1 VICLEAPPRRVCLR
15 GLTGFLV
22 GAVVCLAA
30 APILAA
36 APQED
41 LKELRGRIEALQKKL
56 SASEESRKDAAD
68 ALRGSEVAIS
78 EADRKLYEIASEQG
92 AAQAQLTDI
101 EAEVKQLDRRT
112 GSEKARIETLLRR
125 RYMDGG
131 QDSLKLILNG
141 EDPGVISRQL
151 HYYTYIS
158 RARAAQVE
166 TLRHDLDRLAELRAN
181 ATEHANKLAQL
192 REQETE
198 EKKQLEAQRLE
209 HEQLLAK
216 ISAQVGTQRKE
227 IGRLQQDE
235 KRLTR
240 LIEQINQM
248 LARKREEARQRAQE
262 ARKREEARR
271 EEEAKSETK
280 RSKPVIIERVEETPD
295 DSFAG
300 KAFAALKGQLHLPI
314 KGELVNRFGG
324 PRQEGGLT
332 WKGLFIRAAEGQLV
346 KAIADGRVVY
356 ADWLRGFGNL
366 LIIDHGGGFMSLYGN
381 NESLL
386 RQVGDEIASGDAIA
400 KVGNTGGNPDSGLYF
415 ELRQQG
421 KPLDPLSWMAR

>member
-1 VICLEAPPRRVCLR
+1 MF
-15 GLTGFLV
+15 LT
-22 GAVVCLAA
+22 GAVVCFAA
-30 APILAA
+30 GHVHAA
-36 APQED
+36 SQED

-56 SASEESRKDAAD
+56 STSEESRKDAAD
-68 ALRGSEVAIS
+68 ALKDSEVAIS
-78 EADRKLYEIASEQG
+78 EANRKLYQISNEQR
-92 AAQAQLTDI
+92 AAQAQVADI
-101 EAEVKQLDRRT
+101 EAETKQLDGKT
-112 GSEKARIETLLRR
+112 KSEKARIETLLRR

-141 EDPGVISRQL
+141 QDPGVISRQL
-151 HYYTYIS
+151 HYYTYVS

-166 TLRHDLDRLAELRAN
+166 TLRGDLGRLADLRAD
-181 ATEHANKLAQL
+181 ARQHANKLAQL
-192 REQETE
+192 RDQEAG
-198 EKKQLEAQRLE
+198 EKTQLEAQRME
-209 HEQLLAK
+209 RKQLLAQ

-248 LARKREEARQRAQE
+248 LAKKREEARKHAEE

-271 EEEAKSETK
+271 KEEAKSEPK
-280 RSKPVIIERVEETPD
+280 RSKPAAIDLVEETPD
-295 DSFAG
+295 DSLAG

-346 KAIADGRVVY
+346 KAVADGRVVY

-366 LIIDHGGGFMSLYGN
+366 LIIDHGGGFMTLYGN

-386 RQVGDEIASGDAIA
+386 RQVGDGITSGEAIA

-421 KPLDPLSWMAR
+421 KPLDPLNWMAR